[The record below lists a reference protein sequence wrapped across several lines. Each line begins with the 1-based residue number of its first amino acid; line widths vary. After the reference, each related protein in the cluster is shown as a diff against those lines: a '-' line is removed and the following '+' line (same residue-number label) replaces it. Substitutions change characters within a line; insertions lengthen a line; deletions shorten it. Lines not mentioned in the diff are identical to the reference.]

1 MRYRELGATGITV
14 SEIGFGLWTV
24 STTMWGITDEAV
36 GLRMLP
42 EAFDAGIT
50 LFDTADTYG
59 NGAGE
64 TMIARALRGKRDK
77 IVIADKFGYDIYT
90 YGDKRVGQREI
101 PQDFSPA
108 YVRRALEGS
117 LRRLETEYIDIWQ
130 LHNVKLPDLQRDDLF
145 ALLGEL
151 VAEGKIRTWGVALGP
166 RIGWLEEGLFAL
178 ERRRTPVLH
187 MIYNLLEQQ
196 PGRELMAACRQ
207 IGAGVMVRV
216 PHSSGLLEGVYTADT
231 TFDPNDH
238 RSFRSREW
246 LTEGL
251 KKVEKLDFLT
261 AGTGRSIGDAAL
273 KWLLA
278 DPLIATVLPNIYNAE
293 QLHSFIH
300 AVDTPDLSAEEVAR
314 VNDLFDHNFYL
325 EPVAGGAVSS

>member
-1 MRYRELGATGITV
+1 MRYRELGTTGITV

-24 STTMWGITDEAV
+24 STRMWGITDEAV

-42 EAFDAGIT
+42 AAFDGGIT

-59 NGAGE
+59 NGAGQ
-64 TMIARALRGKRDK
+64 TMIARALKGKRDK
-77 IVIADKFGYDIYT
+77 IVIADKFGYDIYN

-108 YVRRALEGS
+108 YARKALEGS
-117 LRRLETEYIDIWQ
+117 LQRLETDYIDVWQ

-145 ALLGEL
+145 ALLDDL
-151 VAEGKIRTWGVALGP
+151 VAEGKLRTWGVALGP
-166 RIGWLEEGLFAL
+166 RIGWLEEGLLAV
-178 ERRRTPVLH
+178 ERRKTPVLH
-187 MIYNLLEQQ
+187 MIYNLLEQH
-196 PGRELMAACRQ
+196 PGRELMDACRQ

-216 PHSSGLLEGVYTADT
+216 PHSSGLLEGVYSEET
-231 TFDPNDH
+231 TFDANDH
-238 RSFRSREW
+238 RSFRSCEW

-251 KKVEKLDFLT
+251 KKVEKLDFL
-261 AGTGRSIGDAAL
+261 AEGTGRSISDAAI

-278 DPLIATVLPNIYNAE
+278 DPLVATVLPNIYNAE
-293 QLHSFIH
+293 QLQSFIH

-314 VNDLFDHNFYL
+314 VNALFDHNFYL
-325 EPVAGGAVSS
+325 EPVAGGAAPS